1 MAQSYDYLSYSI
13 RIFAK
18 KNTKFGVDKPTCLLV
33 FSFCLKEHRQQAD
46 GLTARKAATQC
57 RQTIAPDARYRD
69 V

>member
-33 FSFCLKEHRQQAD
+33 FRLCLDRTSPTSRWLNRAQSRTAPAANHR
-46 GLTARKAATQC
+46 
-57 RQTIAPDARYRD
+57 PDAKYRD